1 MSVAQTARDH
11 RVTLARALRSE
22 GIKLAGLRA
31 TKWLIGAALVAPF
44 LITLIWASAASGPVD
59 AAAVLDTA
67 TPSSFATFIILILV
81 GIMTATSDY
90 ESNAA
95 VQTYS
100 VVPART
106 PVVLAKY
113 TLVAAIA
120 LAVSLV
126 TSVGTFAL
134 ADVLRGGGLDA
145 WSPEVIRVLLDL
157 ALAETCGALIG
168 VAAGLIVRSSIGALG
183 VVLGFFYLVPLI
195 LGLIPVGCREPA
207 REDHSRRVPH
217 HAGLPYERG
226 GPARPAHA
234 HPHHRAVDGQLA
246 GGRGH
251 HCQATQRLTPRASG
265 LCGDAGD
272 RCRSTSSRWI
282 SGSTRRRGRS
292 GRHRGSSLRPASGGR
307 R

>member
-1 MSVAQTARDH
+1 MSVAQTARDNP
-11 RVTLARALRSE
+11 VTLARAIRSE

-195 LGLIPVGCREPA
+195 LGLIPVG
-207 REDHSRRVPH
+207 
-217 HAGLPYERG
+217 
-226 GPARPAHA
+226 
-234 HPHHRAVDGQLA
+234 AVNLIGKTIPGSSLTTLASLTSEDGQLDP
-246 GGRGH
+246 
-251 HCQATQRLTPRASG
+251 LTLTLTTVLWTAVW
-265 LCGDAGD
+265 LVVAA
-272 RCRSTSSRWI
+272 I
-282 SGSTRRRGRS
+282 AVKRRNV
-292 GRHRGSSLRPASGGR
+292 
-307 R
+307 

>member
-11 RVTLARALRSE
+11 RVTLTRALRSE

-90 ESNAA
+90 ENNAA

-126 TSVGTFAL
+126 TSAGTFAL
-134 ADVLRGGGLDA
+134 ADVLRGGGVAA
-145 WSPEVIRVLLDL
+145 WSPEAIRVLLDL

-168 VAAGLIVRSSIGALG
+168 VAAGLMVRSSIGALG
-183 VVLGFFYLVPLI
+183 VILGFFYLVPLI
-195 LGLIPVGCREPA
+195 LSLIPVDVMNLIGKSIPGASLTTLVSLTSAE
-207 REDHSRRVPH
+207 
-217 HAGLPYERG
+217 
-226 GPARPAHA
+226 
-234 HPHHRAVDGQLA
+234 GQLDP
-246 GGRGH
+246 
-251 HCQATQRLTPRASG
+251 LTLTVTTVLWTAVW
-265 LCGDAGD
+265 LVVAA
-272 RCRSTSSRWI
+272 I
-282 SGSTRRRGRS
+282 AVKRRNV
-292 GRHRGSSLRPASGGR
+292 
-307 R
+307 